1 MVVSVRDTNV
11 LVLLQI
17 GCLSLLIKA
26 GTSEHPRYIP
36 VHEIWRKIPF
46 DTICWSQ

>member
-1 MVVSVRDTNV
+1 MVSVRDTDV

-26 GTSEHPRYIP
+26 GTSKHPGYIP
-36 VHEIWRKIPF
+36 VHEIWKKKTF